1 MLEYYTKYEKC
12 PLVDTNSKLDTPMET
27 PLKLTLT
34 EIGGV
39 IATFMAILLVNT
51 SLISLIIG
59 FILSPIVG
67 YLLYKYRKCFPRK
80 TYTHFFWTTGFLE
93 NKNIPNFFSRKK
105 EKGVVR
111 IVKSFFKKK
120 IRYRVFGP

>member
-12 PLVDTNSKLDTPMET
+12 PLVDTNSKLDVPMET

-39 IATFMAILLVNT
+39 IATFMAILLLHT
-51 SLISLIIG
+51 SAISLIIA

-93 NKNIPNFFSRKK
+93 NKNVPNFFERKK
-105 EKGVVR
+105 EKGVVK
-111 IVKSFFKKK
+111 IFKSFFKKK